1 MLNTAPAAAALWA
14 GLLLIL
20 MVVLSAMVVRKRR
33 GLRIGAGDGG
43 DDAMLR
49 AVRVFGN
56 AAEYIPAGIAAIVLL
71 VVLRGSFYVIHL
83 VGALLFI
90 GRILHAMGLSG
101 STGVSLGRLAGM
113 VLTYAAYV
121 IAAVSLLMFAFA

>member
-20 MVVLSAMVVRKRR
+20 MVILSMMVVRKRR

-43 DDAMLR
+43 DETMVR

-56 AAEYIPAGIAAIVLL
+56 AAEYVPAGIAALVLL
-71 VVLRGSFYVIHL
+71 VVLQGSFYVIHL
-83 VGALLFI
+83 VGALLLI
-90 GRILHAMGLSG
+90 GRILHALGLSG
-101 STGVSLGRLAGM
+101 STGVSFGRFTGM
-113 VLTYAAYV
+113 VLTYTAYL
-121 IAAVSLLMFAFA
+121 IAAVYLLMFAFA